1 MSCISPSNNSTSR
14 RLDVTSCDFKP
25 SVRSAYMQ
33 SFTLDNKTS
42 LNKTTKWDRI
52 IQNFLSTSTLHGVS
66 HLRPPC
72 SKAQKIFWLLAIL
85 SCGTFFFAHATVL
98 VYNALTRPALSTTLT
113 LKYRDLDGPLLN
125 KHERITKFP
134 GITICG
140 LQPFRRHDTE
150 DSLSLT
156 MYHALSLGYPYTGL
170 TLGERIHLHQI
181 LTNKSEDGNNNIKS
195 TLEIFKEKLQS
206 FTHSNIP
213 ADNVY
218 KILLKHSYRCEEV
231 FSRCTVGFETLNCC
245 AVFLPI
251 LTTFGYCFALQINKT
266 SLGTLEMETLPFIID
281 LHVPTS
287 NTTDSEEG
295 YLLLVHDPRFTP
307 RMILPKDGFLVAPG
321 VTMSLRLTL
330 RITDY
335 SAKYTKWFGLVT
347 DCPKVACMGEDYSIQ
362 ECIFQNAAHKIRDI
376 CHCSWILDECKNGE
390 DIPICG
396 PKEMT
401 ECVIIKSSKVLN
413 DLLKKCQPPCLEYI
427 FEAASSYAQLRYN
440 YSLQE
445 RSRITISY
453 NTISYYHNIYH
464 KHYLSS
470 LFSDIGGSMGLLLG
484 ASCLTGVELLT
495 FLGQWIYFTFF
506 QKL

>member
-1 MSCISPSNNSTSR
+1 
-14 RLDVTSCDFKP
+14 
-25 SVRSAYMQ
+25 MQ
-33 SFTLDNKTS
+33 SFNLDPKTTLNP
-42 LNKTTKWDRI
+42 TTKWDRI
-52 IQNFLSTSTLHGVS
+52 IQNFLSNSTLHGIS

-98 VYNALTRPALSTTLT
+98 VYNALTRPSLSTTLT

-125 KHERITKFP
+125 EYERITKFP

-156 MYHALSLGYPYTGL
+156 LHHALSLGYPYSGL
-170 TLGERIHLHQI
+170 TLGEKIQLHEA
-181 LTNKSEDGNNNIKS
+181 LMNKSVDVRNSNNS
-195 TLEIFKEKLQS
+195 TLENFKKRLEIFTNDS
-206 FTHSNIP
+206 
-213 ADNVY
+213 
-218 KILLKHSYRCEEV
+218 ILEENNGTILWNQSYRCEEV
-231 FSRCTVGFETLNCC
+231 FSRCAIGFETLNCC
-245 AVFLPI
+245 TVFLPI

-266 SLGTLEMETLPFIID
+266 ALGSLEMETLPFIID

-295 YLLLVHDPRFTP
+295 YLLLVHDPRSTP

-362 ECIFQNAAHKIRDI
+362 ECIFQNAAHKIKEI
-376 CHCSWILDECKNGE
+376 CNCVWILDECKDGE
-390 DIPICG
+390 DIPVCG
-396 PKEMT
+396 PKEMA

-445 RSRITISY
+445 RSRISISY